1 MNILLI
7 NGPNLNLLGMRE
19 IDIYGEMT
27 LSELEENLVLI
38 AQNQGHKLHCVQT
51 NAEHEIINAIHDA
64 KFKNNISSIV
74 INPGAFTHT
83 SIAIRDA
90 LSGVEIPFYEVHI
103 SDINNR
109 EDFRKISYLSDIAK
123 KVFSGQGLKGYELA
137 LNDAIKNN
145 WRNRWIL
152 EKLKS

>member
-7 NGPNLNLLGMRE
+7 NGPNLNLLGTRE
-19 IDIYGEMT
+19 REIYGEIT

-38 AQNQGHKLHCVQT
+38 AKNQGHKLHCVQT
-51 NAEHEIINAIHDA
+51 NAEHEIIDAIHDA
-64 KFKNNISSIV
+64 KLKNNISSIV

-103 SDINNR
+103 SDIDNR
-109 EDFRKISYLSDIAK
+109 EDFRKFSYLSDIAK

-137 LNDAIKNN
+137 LKDAIKNN
-145 WRNRWIL
+145 L
-152 EKLKS
+152 GK

>member
-19 IDIYGEMT
+19 REIYGEMT

-38 AQNQGHKLHCVQT
+38 AQNQGHKLHCIQT

-64 KFKNNISSIV
+64 KLKNNINSIV

-109 EDFRKISYLSDIAK
+109 EDFRKFSYLSDIAK
-123 KVFSGQGLKGYELA
+123 KVFSGLGLKGYELA

-145 WRNRWIL
+145 L
-152 EKLKS
+152 EK

>member
-1 MNILLI
+1 M
-7 NGPNLNLLGMRE
+7 P
-19 IDIYGEMT
+19 D
-27 LSELEENLVLI
+27 
-38 AQNQGHKLHCVQT
+38 
-51 NAEHEIINAIHDA
+51 
-64 KFKNNISSIV
+64 FKNNISSIV

-109 EDFRKISYLSDIAK
+109 EDFRRFSYLSDIAK

-137 LNDAIKNN
+137 LNDAIENN
-145 WRNRWIL
+145 L
-152 EKLKS
+152 EK

>member
-7 NGPNLNLLGMRE
+7 NGPNLNLLGTRE
-19 IDIYGEMT
+19 REIYGEIT
-27 LSELEENLVLI
+27 LSELEENLVRI
-38 AQNQGHKLHCVQT
+38 AQNQGHKLHCIQT
-51 NAEHEIINAIHDA
+51 NSEHEIINAIHDA
-64 KFKNNISSIV
+64 KLKNNISSIV

-103 SDINNR
+103 SDVNNR
-109 EDFRKISYLSDIAK
+109 EDFRKFSYFSDIAK

-145 WRNRWIL
+145 L
-152 EKLKS
+152 EK

>member
-19 IDIYGEMT
+19 REIYGDIT

-38 AQNQGHKLHCVQT
+38 AKNQGHKLHCVQS

-64 KFKNNISSIV
+64 KLKNNISSIV

-103 SDINNR
+103 SDIDNR
-109 EDFRKISYLSDIAK
+109 EDFRKFSYLSDIAI
-123 KVFSGQGLKGYELA
+123 KVIKGQGFKGYELA
-137 LNDAIKNN
+137 LNEAINN
-145 WRNRWIL
+145 NL
-152 EKLKS
+152 ES

>member
-1 MNILLI
+1 M
-7 NGPNLNLLGMRE
+7 
-19 IDIYGEMT
+19 
-27 LSELEENLVLI
+27 SELEENLVLFV
-38 AQNQGHKLHCVQT
+38 QNKGHKLQCIQT

-64 KFKNNISSIV
+64 KLKNNISSIV

-109 EDFRKISYLSDIAK
+109 EDFRKFSYLSDIAK

-137 LNDAIKNN
+137 LDDAIENN
-145 WRNRWIL
+145 L
-152 EKLKS
+152 EK

>member
-19 IDIYGEMT
+19 TEIYGETT

-38 AQNQGHKLHCVQT
+38 AHNQGHKLNCIQT

-64 KFKNNISSIV
+64 KLKSNISSIV

-90 LSGVEIPFYEVHI
+90 LYGVEIPFYEVHI
-103 SDINNR
+103 SDIDNR
-109 EDFRKISYLSDIAK
+109 EDFRKFSYLSDIAT

-145 WRNRWIL
+145 L
-152 EKLKS
+152 ET

>member
-19 IDIYGEMT
+19 REIYGEVT
-27 LSELEENLVLI
+27 LSQLEENLILI
-38 AQNQGHKLHCVQT
+38 AQNRGHKLHCIQT

-64 KFKNNISSIV
+64 KLKNNISSIL

-109 EDFRKISYLSDIAK
+109 EDFRKFSYL
-123 KVFSGQGLKGYELA
+123 
-137 LNDAIKNN
+137 
-145 WRNRWIL
+145 
-152 EKLKS
+152 

>member
-7 NGPNLNLLGMRE
+7 NGPNLNLLGTRE
-19 IDIYGEMT
+19 REIYGEIT

-38 AQNQGHKLHCVQT
+38 AQNQGHKLYCIQT

-64 KFKNNISSIV
+64 KLKNNISSIV

-103 SDINNR
+103 SDVNNR
-109 EDFRKISYLSDIAK
+109 EDFRKFSYFSDIAK

-137 LNDAIKNN
+137 LNDAIENN
-145 WRNRWIL
+145 L
-152 EKLKS
+152 EK

>member
-19 IDIYGEMT
+19 TEIYGEMT
-27 LSELEENLVLI
+27 LSELEENLVLFT
-38 AQNQGHKLHCVQT
+38 QNKGHKLHCIQT
-51 NAEHEIINAIHDA
+51 NAEHEIVNAIHDA
-64 KFKNNISSIV
+64 KLKNNISSIV

-109 EDFRKISYLSDIAK
+109 EEFRKFSYLSDIAK
-123 KVFSGQGLKGYELA
+123 EVFSGQGLKGYELA

-145 WRNRWIL
+145 L
-152 EKLKS
+152 EK

>member
-19 IDIYGEMT
+19 REIYGEIT

-38 AQNQGHKLHCVQT
+38 AENQGHKLHCVQT
-51 NAEHEIINAIHDA
+51 NAEHEIIDAIHDA
-64 KFKNNISSIV
+64 KLKNNIGSIV

-103 SDINNR
+103 SDIDNR
-109 EDFRKISYLSDIAK
+109 EDFRKFSYLSDIAK

-145 WRNRWIL
+145 L
-152 EKLKS
+152 EK

>member
-7 NGPNLNLLGMRE
+7 NGPNLNLLGTRE
-19 IDIYGEMT
+19 REIYGEIT

-38 AQNQGHKLHCVQT
+38 AKNQGHKLHCVQT
-51 NAEHEIINAIHDA
+51 NAEHEIIDAIHDA
-64 KFKNNISSIV
+64 KLKNNIDSIV

-90 LSGVEIPFYEVHI
+90 LSGVEIPFYEVRI
-103 SDINNR
+103 SDIDNR
-109 EDFRKISYLSDIAK
+109 EDFRRFSYLSDIAK

-137 LNDAIKNN
+137 LNDAIENN
-145 WRNRWIL
+145 L
-152 EKLKS
+152 EK

>member
-19 IDIYGEMT
+19 REIYGEIT

-64 KFKNNISSIV
+64 KLKNNINSIV

-145 WRNRWIL
+145 L
-152 EKLKS
+152 EK

>member
-19 IDIYGEMT
+19 REIYGEMT
-27 LSELEENLVLI
+27 LLELEENLVLI
-38 AQNQGHKLHCVQT
+38 ALNQGHKLYCIQT

-64 KFKNNISSIV
+64 KLKNNIDSIV

-103 SDINNR
+103 TDINNR
-109 EDFRKISYLSDIAK
+109 EDFRKFSYLSDIAK
-123 KVFSGQGLKGYELA
+123 KVFAGQGLKGYELA

-145 WRNRWIL
+145 L
-152 EKLKS
+152 EK

>member
-7 NGPNLNLLGMRE
+7 NGPNLNLLGIRE
-19 IDIYGEMT
+19 TEIYGELT

-38 AQNQGHKLHCVQT
+38 AQNQGHKLHCIQT

-64 KFKNNISSIV
+64 KLKNNISSIV

-109 EDFRKISYLSDIAK
+109 EDFRKFSYLSDIAT
-123 KVFSGQGLKGYELA
+123 KVIKGHGFKGYELA
-137 LNDAIKNN
+137 LNEAINN
-145 WRNRWIL
+145 NL
-152 EKLKS
+152 ES

>member
-19 IDIYGEMT
+19 IEIYGEIT

-38 AQNQGHKLHCVQT
+38 AQNQGHKLHCMQT
-51 NAEHEIINAIHDA
+51 NAEHDIINAIHDA
-64 KFKNNISSIV
+64 KLNNISSIV

-109 EDFRKISYLSDIAK
+109 EDFRKFSYLSDIAQ

-145 WRNRWIL
+145 L
-152 EKLKS
+152 EK

>member
-64 KFKNNISSIV
+64 KLKNNINSIV

-109 EDFRKISYLSDIAK
+109 EDFRKFSYLSDIAK
-123 KVFSGQGLKGYELA
+123 KVFLGQGLKGYELA

-145 WRNRWIL
+145 L
-152 EKLKS
+152 EK

>member
-19 IDIYGEMT
+19 IEIYGEMT
-27 LSELEENLVLI
+27 LSELEENLVLL
-38 AQNQGHKLHCVQT
+38 AENQGHKLHCIQT

-64 KFKNNISSIV
+64 KLKNNISSII

-109 EDFRKISYLSDIAK
+109 EDFRKFSYLSDIAK
-123 KVFSGQGLKGYELA
+123 KVSQDKV
-137 LNDAIKNN
+137 
-145 WRNRWIL
+145 
-152 EKLKS
+152 

>member
-64 KFKNNISSIV
+64 KLKNNINSIV

-90 LSGVEIPFYEVHI
+90 LSGVDIPFIEIHI
-103 SDINNR
+103 SNIYAR
-109 EDFRKISYLSDIAK
+109 EEFRHKSFLSDIAEG
-123 KVFSGQGLKGYELA
+123 VISGLGVEGYELA
-137 LNDAIKNN
+137 LKTVIK
-145 WRNRWIL
+145 
-152 EKLKS
+152 KFH

>member
-38 AQNQGHKLHCVQT
+38 AQNQGHKLHCIQT

-64 KFKNNISSIV
+64 KLKNDINSIV

-109 EDFRKISYLSDIAK
+109 EDFRKFSYLSDIANNYLENY
-123 KVFSGQGLKGYELA
+123 FRRIFIA
-137 LNDAIKNN
+137 NN
-145 WRNRWIL
+145 W
-152 EKLKS
+152 

>member
-19 IDIYGEMT
+19 IEIYGEMT
-27 LSELEENLVLI
+27 LSELEENLVII
-38 AQNQGHKLHCVQT
+38 AQNQGHKLHCIQT

-64 KFKNNISSIV
+64 KLKNNISSII

-109 EDFRKISYLSDIAK
+109 EDFRKFSYLSDIAK

-145 WRNRWIL
+145 L
-152 EKLKS
+152 EK

>member
-7 NGPNLNLLGMRE
+7 NGPNLNLLGTRE

-38 AQNQGHKLHCVQT
+38 AKNQGHKLHCVQT
-51 NAEHEIINAIHDA
+51 NAEHEIIDAIHDA
-64 KFKNNISSIV
+64 KLKNNIDSIV

-109 EDFRKISYLSDIAK
+109 EDFRKFSYLSDIAK

-137 LNDAIKNN
+137 LNDAINN
-145 WRNRWIL
+145 NL
-152 EKLKS
+152 EK

>member
-19 IDIYGEMT
+19 PELYGELT
-27 LSELEENLVLI
+27 LSKLEENLVLFV
-38 AQNQGHKLHCVQT
+38 QNKGHKLQCIQT

-64 KFKNNISSIV
+64 KLKNNISSIV

-109 EDFRKISYLSDIAK
+109 EDFRRFSYLSDIAK
-123 KVFSGQGLKGYELA
+123 KVISGQGLKGYELA
-137 LNDAIKNN
+137 LNDAIENN
-145 WRNRWIL
+145 L
-152 EKLKS
+152 EK

>member
-19 IDIYGEMT
+19 REIYGEIT

-38 AQNQGHKLHCVQT
+38 AQNQGHKLHCIQT

-64 KFKNNISSIV
+64 KLKNNISSIL

-103 SDINNR
+103 SDISNR
-109 EDFRKISYLSDIAK
+109 EDFRKFSYLSDIAK
-123 KVFSGQGLKGYELA
+123 KVFSGQGLTGYELA
-137 LNDAIKNN
+137 LNDAINN
-145 WRNRWIL
+145 NL
-152 EKLKS
+152 EK

>member
-19 IDIYGEMT
+19 TEIYGEMT
-27 LSELEENLVLI
+27 LSELEENLVLFV
-38 AQNQGHKLHCVQT
+38 QNKGHKLQYIQT

-64 KFKNNISSIV
+64 RLKNNISSIV

-109 EDFRKISYLSDIAK
+109 EDFRKFSYLADIAK

-137 LNDAIKNN
+137 LNDAIENN
-145 WRNRWIL
+145 L
-152 EKLKS
+152 EK

>member
-7 NGPNLNLLGMRE
+7 NGPNLNLLGIRE
-19 IDIYGEMT
+19 TEIYGEMS
-27 LSELEENLVLI
+27 LSELEENLVLFV
-38 AQNQGHKLHCVQT
+38 QNKGHKLQCIQT

-64 KFKNNISSIV
+64 KLKNNISSII

-109 EDFRKISYLSDIAK
+109 EDFRKFSYLSDTAK

-137 LNDAIKNN
+137 LDDAIENN
-145 WRNRWIL
+145 L
-152 EKLKS
+152 EK

>member
-27 LSELEENLVLI
+27 LSELEENLILI
-38 AQNQGHKLHCVQT
+38 AQNQGHKLHCIQT
-51 NAEHEIINAIHDA
+51 NAEHEIIDAVHDA
-64 KFKNNISSIV
+64 KLKNNISAIV

-109 EDFRKISYLSDIAK
+109 EDFRKFSYLSAIAK

-137 LNDAIKNN
+137 LNHAIKNN
-145 WRNRWIL
+145 L
-152 EKLKS
+152 EK

>member
-19 IDIYGEMT
+19 IEIYGEMT
-27 LSELEENLVLI
+27 LSELEKNLLLI
-38 AQNQGHKLHCVQT
+38 AQNQGHKLHCIQT

-64 KFKNNISSIV
+64 KLKNNISSII

-83 SIAIRDA
+83 SVAIRDA

-109 EDFRKISYLSDIAK
+109 EDFRKFSYLSDIAQ

-145 WRNRWIL
+145 L
-152 EKLKS
+152 EN

>member
-109 EDFRKISYLSDIAK
+109 EDFRKFSYLSDIAQ
-123 KVFSGQGLKGYELA
+123 KVFSGQGLKCYELA

-145 WRNRWIL
+145 L
-152 EKLKS
+152 EN

>member
-19 IDIYGEMT
+19 TEIYGEMT
-27 LSELEENLVLI
+27 LSELEENLVLFV
-38 AQNQGHKLHCVQT
+38 QNKGHKLQCIQT

-64 KFKNNISSIV
+64 KFKNNISSII

-90 LSGVEIPFYEVHI
+90 LSSVEIPFYEVHI
-103 SDINNR
+103 SDIDNR
-109 EDFRKISYLSDIAK
+109 EDFRKFSYLSDIAK
-123 KVFSGQGLKGYELA
+123 KVSQDKV
-137 LNDAIKNN
+137 
-145 WRNRWIL
+145 
-152 EKLKS
+152 

>member
-19 IDIYGEMT
+19 TEIYGQIT
-27 LSELEENLVLI
+27 LSKLEGNLELFVENK
-38 AQNQGHKLHCVQT
+38 GHKLYCIQT
-51 NAEHEIINAIHDA
+51 NAEHEIIDAIHDA
-64 KFKNNISSIV
+64 KLQNNISSIV

-90 LSGVEIPFYEVHI
+90 LLGVEIPFYEVHI
-103 SDINNR
+103 SDIDNR
-109 EDFRKISYLSDIAK
+109 ENFRKFSYLSDIAK

-137 LNDAIKNN
+137 LNDAIQNN
-145 WRNRWIL
+145 L
-152 EKLKS
+152 EK